1 MFDKKLES
9 AGWNSSGIRN
19 YSLSQLKI
27 DKWILCVSSYPCF
40 NFTGSV
46 FNRGRATELMERYS
60 CFYGDYE
67 CYLDIV
73 TSCRFVFIGSILM
86 DDNNEICVHEL
97 DFRFGYQSEF
107 QFMYSIMCTLAHK
120 GDSGVGWFIMGFTS
134 VACFAVSG
142 YYETKFPYRTEVFE
156 GATLMTRYYL
166 TQEANSQG
174 CVVSFDPAVS
184 RDLGLKLL
192 FLVARHISYSC
203 SFHMGYLRLVLVL
216 VLVQDTESIYQ

>member
-46 FNRGRATELMERYS
+46 FNRGRATELME
-60 CFYGDYE
+60 
-67 CYLDIV
+67 
-73 TSCRFVFIGSILM
+73 
-86 DDNNEICVHEL
+86 
-97 DFRFGYQSEF
+97 RFGYQSEF